1 MWHNNSITTAVIIAL
16 ISAGK
21 EYNEIMNNQ
30 YKYFVCQQY
39 LASAVIGFE
48 MFFGST
54 RGSSN

>member
-30 YKYFVCQQY
+30 YFVCQQY

>member
-1 MWHNNSITTAVIIAL
+1 MWHDKSITTAVVIPL

-21 EYNEIMNNQ
+21 ECNEIMNNH

-39 LASAVIGFE
+39 LASAYIGFE